1 MEGKLSIQSRDSP
14 PPDPSALE
22 NGGSYSYEQLLSI
35 QQHQHALLLEQK
47 DAEIAHMKVRM
58 LAAQG
63 QTPEQEEAVMAALQT
78 KDEECALMM
87 AAKHK
92 ELEFLASLLQMR
104 ERQIEELQLSHWGS
118 TRSRGSMSPYAQG
131 SQGQGHLEETV
142 NQQVL
147 REIQRLRLRM
157 EELEASITEQQDR
170 CNSLALELQRKSQ
183 HVEILEQHIRQI
195 GSQPATWNGGAGLW
209 DKLEGIHNRIHDR
222 EGSQSS
228 PRPRREEDRARM
240 PCDKEHKWQEPERQ
254 TPSAVDLYGSSPS
267 PSASQAFS
275 PTQIEAYHSAI
286 RRDPEPDARGQSTGR
301 QSQELLREMKRLRQ
315 QMNELE
321 QLAAARHNP
330 SGDSLR
336 ESSIFGGEEAAKQEA
351 VLSNEANQG
360 SLSASLQESRPLTSM
375 RLEDSLSGWEYR
387 AQSHDPLDAAVARL
401 VNRGRYRAWRALL
414 CRLEQGIYLCGT
426 RRVRV
431 RVDDTETQLEASED
445 GGNTWA
451 DLTQIMTGAR
461 SAGH

>member
-14 PPDPSALE
+14 PADPSALE
-22 NGGSYSYEQLLSI
+22 NGGGYEQLLSI

-63 QTPEQEEAVMAALQT
+63 QTPEQEAVMAALQT

-104 ERQIEELQLSHWGS
+104 ERQIEELQLQLSNWGS

-131 SQGQGHLEETV
+131 SQGQGHLEAV

-195 GSQPATWNGGAGLW
+195 RSQPATWNGGAGPGLW
-209 DKLEGIHNRIHDR
+209 DKLEGVHDR

-228 PRPRREEDRARM
+228 PRPRREEERARM

-254 TPSAVDLYGSSPS
+254 TPSAVDVYGSSPS
-267 PSASQAFS
+267 PSASQALS
-275 PTQIEAYHSAI
+275 PTQIEPYYSAI
-286 RRDPEPDARGQSTGR
+286 RRDPEPDARGPQSTGR

-321 QLAAARHNP
+321 QLAAGRHNP

-336 ESSIFGGEEAAKQEA
+336 QSSNCGGEEAAKQEA

-451 DLTQIMTGAR
+451 DLTQIMTGAK
-461 SAGH
+461 SAVGYV

>member
-22 NGGSYSYEQLLSI
+22 NGGGYEQLLSI

-63 QTPEQEEAVMAALQT
+63 KTPEQEAVMAALQT

-104 ERQIEELQLSHWGS
+104 ERQIEELQLQLSHWGS

-131 SQGQGHLEETV
+131 SQGQGHLEEAV

-170 CNSLALELQRKSQ
+170 CNSLALELQRKSR

-195 GSQPATWNGGAGLW
+195 RSRPATWNGEGLW
-209 DKLEGIHNRIHDR
+209 DKLEGIHDR

-228 PRPRREEDRARM
+228 PRPRREEERARM
-240 PCDKEHKWQEPERQ
+240 PCDKEHKWPEPERQ
-254 TPSAVDLYGSSPS
+254 TPSAVDVYGSSPS
-267 PSASQAFS
+267 PSASQALS
-275 PTQIEAYHSAI
+275 PTQIEPYYSAI
-286 RRDPEPDARGQSTGR
+286 RRDAEPDARGPQSTGR

-321 QLAAARHNP
+321 QLAAGRHNA

-336 ESSIFGGEEAAKQEA
+336 QSSNFGGEEAAKQEA
-351 VLSNEANQG
+351 VLSNDANQG

-387 AQSHDPLDAAVARL
+387 AQSHDPLDEAVARL

-431 RVDDTETQLEASED
+431 RVDDMETQLEASED

-451 DLTQIMTGAR
+451 DLTQIMTGAK
-461 SAGH
+461 SAVGHV